1 MKIRNS
7 HSSDREAIIDLIWE
21 LNRFEAPLSG
31 DRVKDRTGA
40 ARCLRDN
47 DEAVRQSG
55 GISIVAEIDG
65 QITGYLCLA
74 IESIGSFVR
83 EDVRRVGFVRELIVN
98 DAHRR
103 SGIGQKLL
111 QEAEDYITSIGIK
124 RLMLGV
130 LAGNEPAQRAY
141 VKFGLRPYA
150 IEMIKD
156 LD

>member
-1 MKIRNS
+1 MIIRNS
-7 HSSDREAIIDLIWE
+7 RPGDREAIIDLIWD
-21 LNRFEAPLSG
+21 LNRFEFPISG
-31 DRVKDRTGA
+31 DRVKDRQGA

-55 GISIVAEIDG
+55 GVSVVAELDG
-65 QITGYLCLA
+65 HIAGYLCLA

-83 EDVRRVGFVRELIVN
+83 EDRRRVGFVRELIV
-98 DAHRR
+98 DEKHRR
-103 SGIGQKLL
+103 AGIGQKLL
-111 QEAEDYITSIGIK
+111 QEAEDYIVSMGIK

-130 LAGNEPAQRAY
+130 LAGNEAAQRAY

-156 LD
+156 FD